1 MARRL
6 IRTIRRE
13 RFWVN
18 EFADGTLVSK
28 HLDKTKAIRA
38 GREACERR
46 RAEHVIHN
54 EDGTVAGRNDYGR
67 KSTAQGERAGDPGRA
82 GLRR

>member
-1 MARRL
+1 MTRRL
-6 IRTIRRE
+6 IRTIGRE

-18 EFADGTLVSK
+18 ELADGTLLSK
-28 HLDKTKAIRA
+28 HLDKQKAIRA

-54 EDGTVAGRNDYGR
+54 EDGTVAGRNDYSAR
-67 KSTAQGERAGDPGRA
+67 QRAVDG
-82 GLRR
+82 